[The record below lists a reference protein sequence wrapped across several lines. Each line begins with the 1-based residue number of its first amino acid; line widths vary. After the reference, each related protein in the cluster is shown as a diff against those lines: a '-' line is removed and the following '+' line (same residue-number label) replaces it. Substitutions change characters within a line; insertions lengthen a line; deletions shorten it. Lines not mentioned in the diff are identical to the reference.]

1 VDHVFPREELRDYIP
16 ETDFIVIAAPLTP
29 LTEGMIGTTELQSMN
44 KKTYLINVGRGRIID
59 EAAMIKALRKKQI
72 SGAYLDCHVT
82 EPLPPD
88 HPLWDMEN
96 VFIVPHDSHSSP
108 YIGDRVIEIFCR
120 NLRRYIEHKPL
131 LNVCDP
137 KRGY

>member
-1 VDHVFPREELRDYIP
+1 MKE
-16 ETDFIVIAAPLTP
+16 
-29 LTEGMIGTTELQSMN
+29 
-44 KKTYLINVGRGRIID
+44 KTHLINVGRGRIID
-59 EAAMIKALRKKQI
+59 EVAMIKALMKKQI
-72 SGAYLDCHVT
+72 GGAYLDCHVT

-120 NLRRYIEHKPL
+120 NLRRYIERKPL